1 MHKRRSSTQHL
12 GKPDVQFQIHI
23 QTAKT
28 YISKIIEIAGTYGVH
43 ACEQVCSNTLRNCLP
58 RRFDVDLD
66 TRGHDWEV
74 DGKLMLFIH
83 VDQLSLSNNR

>member
-1 MHKRRSSTQHL
+1 MQRQRSSTQQF
-12 GKPDVQFQIHI
+12 GKPSFQFQIHI
-23 QTAKT
+23 QNLHFNI
-28 YISKIIEIAGTYGVH
+28 YEIARTYGVH
-43 ACEQVCSNTLRNCLP
+43 ACEQVCGNTLRNCLP

-74 DGKLMLFIH
+74 DDKLMLFIH